1 MKIIVQ
7 YSGGKDSQ
15 ASLIR
20 AVKLYG
26 SKNITAV
33 FADTN
38 WEHEVTYKHLKT
50 TTTDL
55 GVELV
60 VLKSKKYN
68 GLIDLS
74 LKKKR
79 FPSTKAR
86 FCTQELKVK
95 PFIDYILD
103 EVKDHVI
110 VIQGIRADES
120 VARSRMN
127 QQCRLFKFYTEPFG
141 TDRKGKKKYHT
152 YRKKEVL
159 NFISNYA
166 DDIIRPV
173 FKWSGQR
180 VIDYII
186 ENDQKPNPLYKEG
199 FKRVGCFPC
208 VMSNLSSVKQLVNR
222 YPERIQEI
230 RSYEKMTKSSFFP
243 PDKIPKYARTNGIYP
258 TIIDV
263 KNYVDGK
270 SSTIDLFETDKT
282 SCMSFYSLCE

>member
-15 ASLIR
+15 ASLIW

-26 SKNITAV
+26 SKNVTAV
-33 FADTN
+33 FTDTN
-38 WEHEVTYKHLKT
+38 WEHEATYKHLKT
-50 TTTDL
+50 TTDDL

-60 VLKSKKYN
+60 ALTSKKYD

-103 EVKDHVI
+103 EVKEHVI

-120 VARSRMN
+120 AARSRMN
-127 QQCRLFKFYTEPFG
+127 GQCRLFKFYTEPFG

-173 FKWSGQR
+173 FKWSGQQ

-230 RSYEKMTKSSFFP
+230 RSYEKITKSSFFP